1 MHLLRGY
8 LGAGCDPNE
17 ADGRGF
23 TPLFLAATYGK
34 EEAVKLLLD
43 KAADVNAK
51 GKCGQTALMAACCH
65 GYIEIVILLLF
76 TSNISSIRRPEWGRC
91 FCALTA
97 KGFVILTDDRAGDEG
112 IWFERGRWVIN
123 ILSSFD
129 EWTADLF
136 YRPENPDDVPE
147 GYSWDEELDGSL
159 VAIAT
164 TSTDG
169 TTDFDEFLKASNE
182 IIDEQVSLTTGKE

>member
-1 MHLLRGY
+1 MGSLR
-8 LGAGCDPNE
+8 
-17 ADGRGF
+17 
-23 TPLFLAATYGK
+23 TLAAS
-34 EEAVKLLLD
+34 EE
-43 KAADVNAK
+43 
-51 GKCGQTALMAACCH
+51 
-65 GYIEIVILLLF
+65 
-76 TSNISSIRRPEWGRC
+76 PEWGRAV
-91 FCALTA
+91 CALTA